1 MLHCKHHLVVVYL
14 LLEVLENQ
22 CLPKM
27 YYLVQLFTLQVVW
40 QENLFQELQNQSL
53 FEIEFMD
60 DLPNFE
66 LIESKENICFVIDDM
81 MQESSNSNQVASL
94 LTRKDT

>member
-1 MLHCKHHLVVVYL
+1 MFTKNVLLSSIIYPPIKKVVWLY
-14 LLEVLENQ
+14 
-22 CLPKM
+22 K
-27 YYLVQLFTLQVVW
+27 TW